1 MRIASLRTAQMVFVL
16 LISTGG
22 GLLALQPSSATCT
35 TFDRSTGGCSTGSI
49 AGGGV
54 DVGASQDSA
63 GSGSTG
69 DGGVSVNDSSGDAAA
84 EPFDPSVLR
93 FQFNC
98 PGAASCATTPAVHL
112 SDLISFHPQAPT
124 VAMEPNG
131 WAVVHLDANFVG
143 NAAMD
148 VQSGALLG
156 AQAQVRFTPGRFTW
170 DYGDGSTRTSAD
182 GGATWAQLHIPEF
195 SPTSTSHVFQNTG
208 TFSVSATVTYTA
220 EYRFAGQPWQS
231 ISGSLQTP
239 AQAFTV
245 VVGDAKT
252 VLVDRDCA
260 ANPAGPGC

>member
-1 MRIASLRTAQMVFVL
+1 M
-16 LISTGG
+16 
-22 GLLALQPSSATCT
+22 LLAVAVPLSIAPLAVQGSGACPVIEQQV
-35 TFDRSTGGCSTGSI
+35 GGCSSTGSI

-54 DVGASQDSA
+54 EVGASQDSA

-69 DGGVSVNDSSGDAAA
+69 DGGVAIDDSSGDAA

-93 FQFNC
+93 IHFDC

-170 DYGDGSTRTSAD
+170 DYGDGSTGTSAD
-182 GGATWAQLHIPEF
+182 GGATWAQLHVPEF

>member
-1 MRIASLRTAQMVFVL
+1 VPL
-16 LISTGG
+16 
-22 GLLALQPSSATCT
+22 SSSPFAVHV
-35 TFDRSTGGCSTGSI
+35 SGGCPVIEQQVGGCSSTGSI

-54 DVGASQDSA
+54 DVGASQDAA
-63 GSGSTG
+63 GSGSAGNG
-69 DGGVSVNDSSGDAAA
+69 DVSVDDSSGDAA

-93 FQFNC
+93 IHLDC
-98 PGAASCATTPAVHL
+98 RGAASCAATPAIHI
-112 SDLISFHPQAPT
+112 SDLVSFHPKAPT
-124 VAMEPNG
+124 IAMEPNG
-131 WAVVHLDANFVG
+131 WAVAHLDANFVG
-143 NAAMD
+143 NASVD

-156 AQAQVRFTPGRFTW
+156 SQAQVRFTPGRFTW
-170 DYGDGSTRTSAD
+170 DYGDGAQRTSAN
-182 GGATWAQLHIPEF
+182 GGATWAQLRVPEF

-208 TFSVSATVTYTA
+208 TFSVSATVTYAA

-252 VLVDRDCA
+252 VLVDQDCA